1 MKIKRNDNPID
12 PALMP
17 VRHLFSIPEIEEAA
31 LKILDSV
38 KRMKEKE
45 NPNMDSVN
53 FYATVVDMLFYVAA
67 MKGKLVEAMRAA
79 SLHKDMYEALLNKNE
94 LLERE
99 MALYDPDSLL
109 VSRNSQNFLNVKSIE
124 FMQKLKSGELVPD
137 GNPFFKQRWLM
148 EQEKLEVKSEK

>member
-1 MKIKRNDNPID
+1 MKRNDNPID
-12 PALMP
+12 PALIP
-17 VRHLFSIPEIEEAA
+17 VRHLFSVPEMEEAA

-38 KRMKEKE
+38 KRMKEKD

-53 FYATVVDMLFYVAA
+53 FYNTVVDMLFYVAA
-67 MKGKLVEAMRAA
+67 IKAKMIEAMRAA

-109 VSRNSQNFLNVKSIE
+109 VSRNAQNFLNAKSIE
-124 FMQKLKSGELVPD
+124 FAQKLRSGELVPD
-137 GNPFFKQRWLM
+137 GKAFFKQRWLM
-148 EQEKLEVKSEK
+148 EQEKG